1 MVQSPGENCLYHVM
15 SPRSTS
21 KKNFLFGV
29 VHILRDQPRAGEGGF
44 QMTVMHAAVFYK
56 NRRRRGKKNPAAA
69 AFGGVASFFHRKL
82 FIENNIDVYMYH
94 S

>member
-1 MVQSPGENCLYHVM
+1 LCS
-15 SPRSTS
+15 
-21 KKNFLFGV
+21 
-29 VHILRDQPRAGEGGF
+29 DA
-44 QMTVMHAAVFYK
+44 
-56 NRRRRGKKNPAAA
+56 RRRFLQKSAAAWQKNPAAA